1 MEAPTMKRAEG
12 EPRVSM
18 RNILLAT
25 DFSHSSDAALAHAA
39 SIARRYDAKMFV
51 AHVIR
56 PDAYQLVPP
65 EATTVTLEQ
74 TRRYAEQQMAGLL
87 ISGKLRDIPHQVL
100 LGTGELWG
108 VLAEMLSQHEI
119 DLIVVG
125 THGRTGVRKLLL
137 GSAAEE
143 IFRMATCPVLTVGP
157 KVEVLEGAAAAAPD
171 PLSRRRFLYA
181 TDFTAHS
188 ERAAAYAVSLAQEN
202 QAHLTLLHV
211 VQESAD
217 VSAHNRARL
226 VEFFTKR
233 LRDLLPTEAEMWC
246 EPEIIVEFGEP
257 ADAIL
262 KVAGDTKSE
271 LIALGVRRAGTF
283 PGHLPPATA
292 YKVVCQAHCPVLT
305 VRG

>member
-1 MEAPTMKRAEG
+1 MAAPTMKRPES
-12 EPRVSM
+12 ESRVSM

-65 EATTVTLEQ
+65 EVTSVTLEQ
-74 TRRYAEQQMAGLL
+74 TRRFAEQQMANLL

-100 LGTGELWG
+100 LGTGELWP
-108 VLAEMLSQHEI
+108 VLSDLLSQHEI

-143 IFRMATCPVLTVGP
+143 IFRMASCPVLTVGP
-157 KVEVLEGAAAAAPD
+157 KVAALEGSAEAPD
-171 PLSRRRFLYA
+171 PLSRRRYLYA

-211 VQESAD
+211 VKETTD
-217 VSAHNRARL
+217 VSPNNRARL
-226 VEFFTKR
+226 VEFFNKR
-233 LRDLLPTEAEMWC
+233 LRALLPDEAEMWC
-246 EPEIIVEFGEP
+246 EPEILVEFGEP

-262 KVAGDTKSE
+262 KAADETQAE

>member
-1 MEAPTMKRAEG
+1 MKRADSEA
-12 EPRVSM
+12 RVAM

-65 EATTVTLEQ
+65 EATTVAIEQ
-74 TRRYAEQQMAGLL
+74 TRRYAEQQMASLL
-87 ISGKLRDIPHQVL
+87 ISGRLRDIPHQVL
-100 LGTGELWG
+100 LGTGELWP
-108 VLAEMLSQHEI
+108 VLSELLGQHEI

-143 IFRMATCPVLTVGP
+143 IFRMASCPVLTVGP
-157 KVEVLEGAAAAAPD
+157 KVEVPEGAALARD
-171 PLSRRRFLYA
+171 PLTRRRFLYA

-211 VQESAD
+211 VKEATD
-217 VSAHNRARL
+217 VSEHNRARM
-226 VEFFTKR
+226 VEFFNKR
-233 LRDLLPTEAEMWC
+233 LRALLPDEADLWC

-257 ADAIL
+257 ADSIL
-262 KVAGDTKSE
+262 KVAGETKTE

-292 YKVVCQAHCPVLT
+292 YKVVCQATCPVLT

>member
-1 MEAPTMKRAEG
+1 VEAPTMKRAESTAH
-12 EPRVSM
+12 VSM

-56 PDAYQLVPP
+56 PDVYQLVPP
-65 EATTVTLEQ
+65 EVTTITLEQ

-87 ISGKLRDIPHQVL
+87 ISGRLRDIPHQVL
-100 LGTGELWG
+100 LGTGELWP
-108 VLAEMLSQHEI
+108 VLSELLGQHEI

-143 IFRMATCPVLTVGP
+143 IFRMASCPVLTVGP
-157 KVEVLEGAAAAAPD
+157 KVEVPEGNGLAPD

-211 VQESAD
+211 VQESAE
-217 VSAHNRARL
+217 VSEHNRARM
-226 VEFFTKR
+226 VEFFHKR
-233 LRDLLPTEAEMWC
+233 LRALLPDEAEMWC

-257 ADAIL
+257 ADTIL
-262 KVAGDTKSE
+262 KVARETRAE
-271 LIALGVRRAGTF
+271 VIALGVRRAGTF

-292 YKVVCQAHCPVLT
+292 YKVVCQATCPVLT

>member
-1 MEAPTMKRAEG
+1 MTERAEG
-12 EPRVSM
+12 SARVAL

-39 SIARRYDAKMFV
+39 SIARRYDAKMFL

-65 EATTVTLEQ
+65 EATTVALEQ
-74 TRRYAEQQMAGLL
+74 TRRYAEQQMASLL
-87 ISGKLRDIPHQVL
+87 ISGRLRDIPHQVL
-100 LGTGELWG
+100 LGTGELWP
-108 VLAEMLSQHEI
+108 VLSDLMSRHEI

-143 IFRMATCPVLTVGP
+143 IFRMASCPVLTVGP
-157 KVEVLEGAAAAAPD
+157 KVETPADATLVRD

-211 VQESAD
+211 VKEAAD
-217 VSAHNRARL
+217 VSEHNRARF
-226 VEFFTKR
+226 VGFVTKR
-233 LRDLLPTEAEMWC
+233 LRALLPDEADLWC
-246 EPEIIVEFGEP
+246 EPEIIVQFGEP

-262 KVAGDTKSE
+262 KVAAETKAE
-271 LIALGVRRAGTF
+271 LIALGVRKAGTF

-292 YKVVCQAHCPVLT
+292 YKVVCQATCPVLT

>member
-1 MEAPTMKRAEG
+1 MGAPMTTRAER
-12 EPRVSM
+12 EARVTM

-39 SIARRYDAKMFV
+39 SIARRYDAKMFL

-65 EATTVTLEQ
+65 EVTAVALEQ

-87 ISGKLRDIPHQVL
+87 ISGRLRDIPHQVL
-100 LGTGELWG
+100 LGTGELWP
-108 VLAEMLSQHEI
+108 VLSELMSRHDI

-143 IFRMATCPVLTVGP
+143 IFRMASCPVLTVGP
-157 KVEVLEGAAAAAPD
+157 KVAVAEGATFVRD

-188 ERAAAYAVSLAQEN
+188 ERAAAHAVSLAQEN

-211 VQESAD
+211 VKEAGE
-217 VSAHNRARL
+217 VSEHNRARL
-226 VEFFTKR
+226 IEFFSKR
-233 LRDLLPTEAEMWC
+233 LRALLPDEAGLWC
-246 EPEIIVEFGEP
+246 EPEIVVEFGEP

-262 KVAGDTKSE
+262 KVAAETRAE
-271 LIALGVRRAGTF
+271 LIALGVRKAGTF

-292 YKVVCQAHCPVLT
+292 YKVVCQATCPVLT

>member
-1 MEAPTMKRAEG
+1 MEAPTMKRAQSTAH
-12 EPRVSM
+12 VSL

-56 PDAYQLVPP
+56 PDVYQLVPP
-65 EATTVTLEQ
+65 EVTTITLEQ

-87 ISGKLRDIPHQVL
+87 ISGRLRDIPHQVL
-100 LGTGELWG
+100 LGTGELWP
-108 VLAEMLSQHEI
+108 VLSELLGLHEI

-143 IFRMATCPVLTVGP
+143 IFRMASCPVLTVGP
-157 KVEVLEGAAAAAPD
+157 KVELPEGAALAPA

-211 VQESAD
+211 VQESAE
-217 VSAHNRARL
+217 VSEHNRARM
-226 VEFFTKR
+226 VEFFNKR
-233 LRDLLPTEAEMWC
+233 LRALLPDEAEMWC

-257 ADAIL
+257 ADTIL
-262 KVAGDTKSE
+262 KVARETRAE
-271 LIALGVRRAGTF
+271 VIALGVRRAGTF

-292 YKVVCQAHCPVLT
+292 YKVVCQATCPVLT

>member
-1 MEAPTMKRAEG
+1 MTKRAESDT
-12 EPRVSM
+12 RVSM

-25 DFSHSSDAALAHAA
+25 DFSHSSDAALTHAA
-39 SIARRYDAKMFV
+39 SIARRYDAKMFL

-65 EATTVTLEQ
+65 EATTVALEQ

-87 ISGKLRDIPHQVL
+87 ISGRLRDIPHQVL
-100 LGTGELWG
+100 LGTGELWS
-108 VLAEMLSQHEI
+108 VLSDFMSQHEI

-125 THGRTGVRKLLL
+125 THGRTGARKLLL

-143 IFRMATCPVLTVGP
+143 IFRMASCPVLTVGP
-157 KVEVLEGAAAAAPD
+157 KVAVPADASTVRD

-181 TDFTAHS
+181 TDFTEHS

-211 VQESAD
+211 VKEGGEASE
-217 VSAHNRARL
+217 HNRARL
-226 VEFFTKR
+226 IEFFHKR
-233 LRDLLPTEAEMWC
+233 LRALLPDEADMWC

-262 KVAGDTKSE
+262 KVAAESRAE
-271 LIALGVRRAGTF
+271 LIALGVRKAGTF

-292 YKVVCQAHCPVLT
+292 YKVVCQATCPVLT

>member
-1 MEAPTMKRAEG
+1 MEAPVMKRADSG
-12 EPRVSM
+12 TRVSLQ
-18 RNILLAT
+18 NILLAT
-25 DFSHSSDAALAHAA
+25 DFSHSSEAALEHAA
-39 SIARRYDAKMFV
+39 AIARRYDAKMYIV
-51 AHVIR
+51 HVIR

-65 EATTVTLEQ
+65 EATTIALEQ
-74 TRRYAEQQMAGLL
+74 TRRYAEQQMAHLLVSGL
-87 ISGKLRDIPHQVL
+87 LRDIPHQVL
-100 LGTGELWG
+100 LGTGELWP
-108 VLAEMLSQHEI
+108 VLSDMLEQHEV

-143 IFRMATCPVLTVGP
+143 IFRMAHCPVLTVGP
-157 KVEVLEGAAAAAPD
+157 KVTLAAADATSPS
-171 PLSRRRFLYA
+171 PLQRRRFLYA
-181 TDFTAHS
+181 TDFTPNS
-188 ERAAAYAVSLAQEN
+188 EQAAAYAVSLAQEN

-211 VQESAD
+211 VEGSTDA
-217 VSAHNRARL
+217 SPANRTRL
-226 VEFFTKR
+226 VEYFSKR
-233 LRDLLPTEAEMWC
+233 LRGLLPDEAELWC
-246 EPEIIVEFGEP
+246 EPEIVVEFGEP

-262 KVAGDTKSE
+262 KVAAETKAE

>member
-1 MEAPTMKRAEG
+1 MTERAEG
-12 EPRVSM
+12 SARVAL

-39 SIARRYDAKMFV
+39 SIARRYDAKMFL

-65 EATTVTLEQ
+65 EATTVALEQ
-74 TRRYAEQQMAGLL
+74 TRRYAEQQMASLL
-87 ISGKLRDIPHQVL
+87 ISGRLRDIPHQVL
-100 LGTGELWG
+100 LGTGELWP
-108 VLAEMLSQHEI
+108 VLSDLMSRHEI

-143 IFRMATCPVLTVGP
+143 IFRMASCPVLTVGP
-157 KVEVLEGAAAAAPD
+157 KVETPADATLVRD

-211 VQESAD
+211 VKEAAD
-217 VSAHNRARL
+217 VSEHNRARL
-226 VEFFTKR
+226 VGFVTKR
-233 LRDLLPTEAEMWC
+233 LRALLPDEADLWC
-246 EPEIIVEFGEP
+246 EPEIIVQFGEP

-262 KVAGDTKSE
+262 KVAAETKAE
-271 LIALGVRRAGTF
+271 LIALGVRKAGTF

-292 YKVVCQAHCPVLT
+292 YKVVCQATCPVLT